1 MDNEK
6 ERTKKAVIDS
16 AFFIQG
22 ADVEGLT
29 TPGVVEEVKDPK
41 SRLFLEGLISAG
53 KVKVVLPSKESV
65 EIVRKAAKKTGELG
79 ELSEADIEVL
89 ALAYEVNGILLTD
102 DYNLQNIAKTLGI
115 EFRTLKRGI
124 RRVIRWNYVC
134 IGCGKKFEEMPPDG
148 ICPDCGSPVRLIPK
162 RKRKKRKRKKRP

>member
-1 MDNEK
+1 MMENGK
-6 ERTKKAVIDS
+6 IHVID
-16 AFFIQG
+16 AAIFIQG
-22 ADVEGLT
+22 MDVEGVT
-29 TPGVVEEVKDPK
+29 TPKVVEEVRDPE

-53 KVKVVLPSKESV
+53 KVRVLVPSRESIEAV
-65 EIVRKAAKKTGELG
+65 KDAARRTGELG
-79 ELSEADIEVL
+79 ELSEADVEIL

-124 RRVIRWNYVC
+124 KRVIRWNYVC

-162 RKRKKRKRKKRP
+162 RKRKKQKRRKKPQG